1 MLFVIS
7 APSGAG
13 KTTIIRELFK
23 RIPVLNFSVSATTR
37 RKRERE
43 TDGKDYHFIT
53 LEKFK
58 SLIENDEFAE
68 FEEVHGNFYGTLK
81 SEIRKYTET
90 AGNLVFDLDVKGA
103 LSIKK
108 LYPDAVSIFID
119 VPVDLLIAR
128 LKKRNTESEEEIE
141 KRASRIKMEVGLKKE
156 FDYVVDNSH
165 GLEDAIKETA
175 KIFEEKLNNLKHNK
189 G

>member
-23 RIPVLNFSVSATTR
+23 KIPGLKFSVSATTR
-37 RKRERE
+37 RKRDTE

-53 LEKFK
+53 PEMFNKH
-58 SLIENDEFAE
+58 IESNEFAE

-81 SEIRKYTET
+81 SEISKYVDSGSS
-90 AGNLVFDLDVKGA
+90 AGNLVLDLDVKGA

-108 LYPDAVSIFID
+108 LYPEAVSIFIE
-119 VPVDLLIAR
+119 VPVEELIRR
-128 LKKRNTESEEEIE
+128 LKNRKTESDEEIE
-141 KRASRIKMEVGLKKE
+141 KRTSRIKMEVEKKHE

-165 GLEDAIKETA
+165 GLEDAVNETA
-175 KIFEEKLNNLKHNK
+175 KIIKEKLNK
-189 G
+189 